1 MGDVVNS
8 MKRALRN
15 GKAWTLVLAAASI
28 WSGCA
33 AVSPESVSLS
43 SEPVPP
49 AAAPAALPAT
59 ISRLAVV
66 EGAPGTRIELVADS
80 ALVWTT
86 YRDANG
92 ALVIELPN
100 ARPLPAVQAE
110 NPPSGLVSSVDVA
123 LDETSGRPLT
133 RLTVLTRGEAE
144 HTLVAGQNSLRI
156 DMSPAGTA
164 TAAVA
169 APEVSEPSEV
179 ATLADSASS
188 EPAAPATDTAVAEA
202 APAPVE
208 AASAPIVIA
217 ATPARPSAAAAAPL
231 SLAAYGTPESPV
243 VAPPPTGQAA
253 SLLGRVE
260 VVEEGANTVVL
271 IAGDGE
277 FAYSTFQLA
286 NPDRFVIDLDGVVN
300 QSARSSAPLAGE
312 ILARIRVSQFKQSPE
327 AVSRVVFDLRQTVP
341 PSIERGPEGLV
352 VRFSTSPRPA
362 EVATAAPSPATMAP
376 IAPPVIV
383 AAQVEPPAP
392 AASPAPAAVASVL
405 PETRP
410 EPASPAAEETLIA
423 SDVQAFAAETESLQ
437 ELAEESPALAAPTA
451 SPAPATPV
459 LAFAAK
465 PATPRDS
472 SQFEAADTQ
481 ATQTIESPR
490 PSAAP
495 SPAFAQQNVGGTHKE
510 YVGETISLSLKDGDI
525 KDVLRSFAKIS
536 GLNVVLQ
543 PGVRGTVTVELES
556 VPWDQALDQILKINN
571 LGYELDGNIMRI
583 APRNVLEAEAKE
595 QQALAQA
602 QALSIP
608 LRTVIKRISYSSAS
622 DLARVLATGGGRGS
636 GILSQRGTVTVD
648 GRTNTLIIKELPS
661 YIDTVIAVIETLD
674 IPEPQ
679 VMIEARI
686 IETTKRFSR
695 TLGIQWGF
703 DGVAD
708 AAHGNTTG
716 LQFPNNGT
724 VQGDVNVLTGGS
736 NGLLRLAM
744 GNILDTFS
752 LDATLQAAESDGLI
766 NILSAP
772 KIATL
777 NNEAAS
783 IQSGLQIP
791 IQTVANNTVTVQFVN
806 ATLRLDVTPHVTA
819 EGTVLMDV
827 NVQKREP
834 QLAFAVAGATN
845 APISTK
851 EAQTRVIVRDGGTT
865 VIGGIYKVSTD
876 QGQDRVPGL
885 ANIPVL
891 GHLFKN
897 RRREDSNEELL
908 IFITPRVIKL

>member
-1 MGDVVNS
+1 MGDVVKS

-15 GKAWTLVLAAASI
+15 GKAWTLVLAAATM

-33 AVSPESVSLS
+33 AASPESVSLS

-80 ALVWTT
+80 GLVWTT
-86 YRDANG
+86 YRDADG

-100 ARPLPAVQAE
+100 ARPLAGVGAE
-110 NPPSGLVSSVDVA
+110 NPPAGLVSSVDVA
-123 LDETSGRPLT
+123 VDETSGRPLT
-133 RLTVLTRGEAE
+133 RLTVQTRQEAE
-144 HTLVAGQNSLRI
+144 HTLVAGQNSLHI
-156 DMSPAGTA
+156 DLTPVGAA
-164 TAAVA
+164 TAATVA
-169 APEVSEPSEV
+169 AATVPAAEETEI
-179 ATLADSASS
+179 ATLA
-188 EPAAPATDTAVAEA
+188 EEA
-202 APAPVE
+202 APTAPSPSQPAPV
-208 AASAPIVIA
+208 AQ
-217 ATPARPSAAAAAPL
+217 AAAAPV
-231 SLAAYGTPESPV
+231 AAARQVSFAALGTPDQPLL
-243 VAPPPTGQAA
+243 APPPTGRRAL
-253 SLLGRVE
+253 LLGSVE
-260 VVEEGANTVVL
+260 VIEEGANTVVRVG
-271 IAGDGE
+271 GDGE
-277 FAYSTFQLA
+277 FAYSTFQLS

-300 QSARSSAPLAGE
+300 QSARSSAPLSGE

-327 AVSRVVFDLRQTVP
+327 AVSRVVFDLRQTVAP
-341 PSIERGPEGLV
+341 TIERGPEGLV
-352 VRFSTSPRPA
+352 VRFAASAPDAAQLTMAQTTETPETPETTETIETAAPETTEIASTLPEIRPEPQEMTSPSAFAEPA
-362 EVATAAPSPATMAP
+362 SPAAPTAPDATVATAAETLGASDVQAY
-376 IAPPVIV
+376 
-383 AAQVEPPAP
+383 AASEAP
-392 AASPAPAAVASVL
+392 AVAEPVARVPAPAAVA
-405 PETRP
+405 
-410 EPASPAAEETLIA
+410 PAAR
-423 SDVQAFAAETESLQ
+423 
-437 ELAEESPALAAPTA
+437 
-451 SPAPATPV
+451 PV
-459 LAFAAK
+459 
-465 PATPRDS
+465 TPRDS
-472 SQFEAADTQ
+472 SLFEAADMQ
-481 ATQTIESPR
+481 AEEAPR
-490 PSAAP
+490 PAVSSSAV
-495 SPAFAQQNVGGTHKE
+495 FAQQNVGGTHKE

-622 DLARVLATGGGRGS
+622 DLARVLASGGGRAS
-636 GILSQRGTVTVD
+636 GILSQRGSVTVD
-648 GRTNTLIIKELPS
+648 ARTNTLIIKELPT

-695 TLGIQWGF
+695 TLGIRWGF

-736 NGLLRLAM
+736 NGLLRFAL
-744 GNILDTFS
+744 GNILDTFN

-777 NNEAAS
+777 NNESAS

-827 NVQKREP
+827 NIQKREP
-834 QLAFAVAGATN
+834 QLAFAVVGAQN

-897 RRREDSNEELL
+897 RRREDANEELL

>member
-15 GKAWTLVLAAASI
+15 GKAWTLVLAAATI
-28 WSGCA
+28 WSGSVA
-33 AVSPESVSLS
+33 ATPESVAQS

-49 AAAPAALPAT
+49 AAAPASLPAT
-59 ISRLAVV
+59 ISRLAVM

-86 YRDANG
+86 YRDADG

-100 ARPLPAVQAE
+100 TRPLESVHAA
-110 NPPSGLVSSVDVA
+110 NPPAGLVSSVAVA
-123 LDETSGRPLT
+123 VDETSDRPLT
-133 RLTVLTRGEAE
+133 RLTVRTRQEAE
-144 HTLVAGQNSLRI
+144 HTLVAGPNSLHI
-156 DMSPAGTA
+156 DLNPAGVARVPTA
-164 TAAVA
+164 FETVA
-169 APEVSEPSEV
+169 A
-179 ATLADSASS
+179 ADVP
-188 EPAAPATDTAVAEA
+188 PAAETA
-202 APAPVE
+202 APAP
-208 AASAPIVIA
+208 
-217 ATPARPSAAAAAPL
+217 AAAPTVPAAPVA
-231 SLAAYGTPESPV
+231 SLAALGTPDRPYI
-243 VAPPPTGQAA
+243 APPPTGPLG
-253 SLLGRVE
+253 SLLGSVE
-260 VVEEGANTVVL
+260 VVEEGASTVVR
-271 IAGDGE
+271 IAGNGE

-300 QSARSSAPLAGE
+300 QSARSSAPLDGE
-312 ILARIRVSQFKQSPE
+312 ILARIRVSQFRKSPE

-341 PSIERGPEGLV
+341 PTIERGPEGLV
-352 VRFSTSPRPA
+352 VRFG
-362 EVATAAPSPATMAP
+362 AA
-376 IAPPVIV
+376 
-383 AAQVEPPAP
+383 AP
-392 AASPAPAAVASVL
+392 AAAGSTLAAVQPQPEPAVEPVAPGPVVARPAAAPQVAAVAPAPQPTPETVKSEAAPAAAD
-405 PETRP
+405 TF
-410 EPASPAAEETLIA
+410 AA
-423 SDVQAFAAETESLQ
+423 SDVQAFAEAEKEAANEAQ
-437 ELAEESPALAAPTA
+437 VAIEPAAAAPVAAAAPAPAALVAAAPAAPAPSRPAPTA
-451 SPAPATPV
+451 V
-459 LAFAAK
+459 AFAAK
-465 PATPRDS
+465 PATPRDTS
-472 SQFEAADTQ
+472 FFEAADTQ
-481 ATQTIESPR
+481 AAEAPR
-490 PSAAP
+490 PAAAP
-495 SPAFAQQNVGGTHKE
+495 SPVFAQQTVGGTHKE
-510 YVGETISLSLKDGDI
+510 YFGETISLSLKDGDI

-536 GLNVVLQ
+536 GLNVVVQ

-583 APRNVLEAEAKE
+583 APRNVLESEAKE

-608 LRTVIKRISYSSAS
+608 LRTVIKRISYSNVG
-622 DLARVLATGGGRGS
+622 DMARVLSTGGGRGT
-636 GILSQRGTVTVD
+636 GILSQRGSVTVD
-648 GRTNTLIIKELPS
+648 ARTNTLIIKELPT

-686 IETTKRFSR
+686 VETTKRFSR
-695 TLGIQWGF
+695 TLGIRWGF

-724 VQGDVNVLTGGS
+724 VDGGVNLLTGGN
-736 NGLLRLAM
+736 NGLLRLAL
-744 GNILDTFS
+744 GNVLNTFN

-777 NNEAAS
+777 NNESAS

-897 RRREDSNEELL
+897 RRRNDDNEELL

>member
-1 MGDVVNS
+1 MEASDMGDVVKS

-15 GKAWTLVLAAASI
+15 GKVWTLVLAATSI

-33 AVSPESVSLS
+33 AASPESVSLS

-59 ISRLAVV
+59 ISRLAVM

-86 YRDANG
+86 YRDADG

-100 ARPLPAVQAE
+100 TRPLADVRAE
-110 NPPSGLVSSVDVA
+110 NPPAGLVSSVAVA
-123 LDETSGRPLT
+123 VDETSGRPLT
-133 RLTVLTRGEAE
+133 RLTVQTRQEAE
-144 HTLVAGQNSLRI
+144 HTLIAGQNSLRI
-156 DMSPAGTA
+156 EMTPAG
-164 TAAVA
+164 AV
-169 APEVSEPSEV
+169 SG
-179 ATLADSASS
+179 
-188 EPAAPATDTAVAEA
+188 APASEAIAQNTESAETAETAL
-202 APAPVE
+202 APAPSTPQS
-208 AASAPIVIA
+208 APASAVA
-217 ATPARPSAAAAAPL
+217 PSRVQ
-231 SLAAYGTPESPV
+231 LAALGTPDHPLL
-243 VAPPPTGQAA
+243 APPPTGRRA
-253 SLLGRVE
+253 SLLGSVE
-260 VVEEGANTVVL
+260 VLEEGPQTVVRVD
-271 IAGDGE
+271 GDGE
-277 FAYSTFQLA
+277 FSYSTFQLS

-341 PSIERGPEGLV
+341 PTIERGPEGLI
-352 VRFSTSPRPA
+352 VRFDASAPGVAPVLTATTST
-362 EVATAAPSPATMAP
+362 TAAPAPVSTVAPVAPVAP
-376 IAPPVIV
+376 I
-383 AAQVEPPAP
+383 
-392 AASPAPAAVASVL
+392 
-405 PETRP
+405 
-410 EPASPAAEETLIA
+410 
-423 SDVQAFAAETESLQ
+423 
-437 ELAEESPALAAPTA
+437 AAPTA
-451 SPAPATPV
+451 PETMALASTLPEVRPEPQEASSSGALVAPAAPTAATADISETMAASDVGAYAAAESPTAAEPAAWVSPPVPAPTPATTTAVAPEARPV
-459 LAFAAK
+459 
-465 PATPRDS
+465 TPRDS
-472 SQFEAADTQ
+472 SLFEAADMQ
-481 ATQTIESPR
+481 ADEAPR
-490 PSAAP
+490 PVVSTGA
-495 SPAFAQQNVGGTHKE
+495 AFAQQNVGGTHKE

-608 LRTVIKRISYSSAS
+608 LRTVIKRISYSSAQ
-622 DLARVLATGGGRGS
+622 DLARVLASGGGRAS
-636 GILSQRGTVTVD
+636 GILSQRGSVTVD
-648 GRTNTLIIKELPS
+648 ARTNTLIIKELPT

-686 IETTKRFSR
+686 VETTKRFNR
-695 TLGIQWGF
+695 TLGIRWGF
-703 DGVAD
+703 EGVAD

-736 NGLLRLAM
+736 NGLLRLAL
-744 GNILDTFS
+744 GNVLDTFN

-827 NVQKREP
+827 NIQKREP
-834 QLAFAVAGATN
+834 QIAFAVAGAQN

>member
-33 AVSPESVSLS
+33 AASPESVALS

-49 AAAPAALPAT
+49 AAAPASLPAT
-59 ISRLAVV
+59 ISRLAVM

-86 YRDANG
+86 YRDADG

-100 ARPLPAVQAE
+100 SRPLAAVHAE
-110 NPPSGLVSSVDVA
+110 NPPAGLVSAVA
-123 LDETSGRPLT
+123 VAVDETSGRPLT
-133 RLTVLTRGEAE
+133 RLTVRTRQEAE
-144 HTLVAGQNSLRI
+144 HTLVAGQNSLHI
-156 DMSPAGTA
+156 DLTPAGTA
-164 TAAVA
+164 RELAAIETVAQSEVAAPAPPVAATPPATAAATVVAVA
-169 APEVSEPSEV
+169 APP
-179 ATLADSASS
+179 
-188 EPAAPATDTAVAEA
+188 
-202 APAPVE
+202 
-208 AASAPIVIA
+208 AASAPAMAPA
-217 ATPARPSAAAAAPL
+217 AESATFAAL
-231 SLAAYGTPESPV
+231 GTPDRPL
-243 VAPPPTGQAA
+243 VAPPPTGRLAGMLA
-253 SLLGRVE
+253 SVDVL
-260 VVEEGANTVVL
+260 EEGASTVVR

-277 FAYSTFQLA
+277 FAYSTFLLA

-312 ILARIRVSQFKQSPE
+312 TLARIRVSQFKKSPE
-327 AVSRVVFDLRQTVP
+327 AVARVVFDLRQTVP
-341 PSIERGPEGLV
+341 PTIERGPEGLV
-352 VRFSTSPRPA
+352 VRFG
-362 EVATAAPSPATMAP
+362 AA
-376 IAPPVIV
+376 
-383 AAQVEPPAP
+383 
-392 AASPAPAAVASVL
+392 APAAVAATVAEVRPQAEPVAVPAAVPATVPVAEAVAEPVAAAPQVAML
-405 PETRP
+405 EPVP
-410 EPASPAAEETLIA
+410 EPAPQDVPAAAETLAA
-423 SDVQAFAAETESLQ
+423 SDVEAYAEPQPAEVEVAQTAVAPAPVVAFAAR
-437 ELAEESPALAAPTA
+437 
-451 SPAPATPV
+451 PAP
-459 LAFAAK
+459 
-465 PATPRDS
+465 PRDTS
-472 SQFEAADTQ
+472 LFEAADTQ
-481 ATQTIESPR
+481 ATAPLDTPR
-490 PSAAP
+490 PAVAP
-495 SPAFAQQNVGGTHKE
+495 SPVFAQQNVGGTHKE

-536 GLNVVLQ
+536 GLNVVVQ

-608 LRTVIKRISYSSAS
+608 LRTVIKRISYSTAG
-622 DLARVLATGGGRGS
+622 DLARVLSTGGGRAS
-636 GILSQRGTVTVD
+636 GILSQRGSVTVD

-686 IETTKRFSR
+686 VETTKRFSR

-724 VQGDVNVLTGGS
+724 VEGGVNVLTGGN
-736 NGLLRLAM
+736 NGLLKMAL
-744 GNILDTFS
+744 GNVLNTFN

-791 IQTVANNTVTVQFVN
+791 IQTVANNTVTVQYVN

-834 QLAFAVAGATN
+834 QLAFAVAGSTN

-897 RRREDSNEELL
+897 RRREDANEELL